1 MHGRDIDAQLEF
13 KSEIL
18 SNVAA
23 RCIPFI
29 GCKERR
35 IECVS
40 MQKAAHRTFNAAPS
54 WSIKIYIFF
63 LKVVERNYSE
73 SSGIVYIE
81 YIVTKATQTMQWQ
94 FYIATHSVTVE
105 ACISVS
111 CKRSVSSIDSLNF
124 SFTKD
129 EAFSLC
135 NSCEFHRFCFAWCE
149 INTH

>member
-13 KSEIL
+13 NSEIL

-35 IECVS
+35 HWMRLHAKSGALNLQCGSQLIH
-40 MQKAAHRTFNAAPS
+40 KN
-54 WSIKIYIFF
+54 
-63 LKVVERNYSE
+63 VVERNYSE

-81 YIVTKATQTMQWQ
+81 YIVTKATRTMQWQ

-105 ACISVS
+105 AYISVS

-129 EAFSLC
+129 EAFPLC